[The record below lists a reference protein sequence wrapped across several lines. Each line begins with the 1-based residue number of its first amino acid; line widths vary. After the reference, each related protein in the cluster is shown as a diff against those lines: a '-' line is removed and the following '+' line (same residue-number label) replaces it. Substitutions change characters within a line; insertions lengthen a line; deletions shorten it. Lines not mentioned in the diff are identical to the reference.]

1 MSNAR
6 NLSKLKP
13 NTSGLIESDDLTSA
27 LTIDTLTGTNDATI
41 NGVKVGRGA
50 GALVTNT
57 AVGIGGPLAVN
68 TSGGNNTALG
78 NAALGSNITGNAN
91 TATGS
96 AALILNTSG
105 SNNTAVGR
113 SALLSNTTASNNTAV
128 GYQAGYSNTPGGS

>member
-50 GALVTNT
+50 GADYSNT
-57 AVGIGGPLAVN
+57 AVGASTLLN
-68 TSGGNNTALG
+68 NSSGSRSGCG
-78 NAALGSNITGNAN
+78 GSN
-91 TATGS
+91 
-96 AALILNTSG
+96 
-105 SNNTAVGR
+105 R
-113 SALLSNTTASNNTAV
+113 
-128 GYQAGYSNTPGGS
+128 